1 MELSR
6 ATQFALRTVLDL
18 AVNGPGHTVDIAR
31 RRGIPPAAAA
41 KVVQALV
48 RGGVVRTARGA
59 GGGVRLARPPAAVS
73 LRDVVESIE
82 GPLSVA
88 RCLVWNDCP
97 CVQPCP
103 VRQALGRVQRELEEL
118 LERTTLADLAAD
130 ARRLDGGG
138 GADGAGR
145 RGDAGRAPTNARNAQ
160 RPDTTAPGRR
170 ERP

>member
-18 AVNGPGHTVDIAR
+18 AINGPGRTAEIAR

-41 KVVQALV
+41 KVVQAMV

-59 GGGVRLARPPAAVS
+59 GGGVRLARAPAAVS
-73 LRDVVESIE
+73 LRDVVESVE
-82 GPLSVA
+82 GPMAIA
-88 RCLVWNDCP
+88 RCLVWDDCP

-103 VRQALGRVQRELEEL
+103 VRLALGRLQREVVAL

-130 ARRLDGGG
+130 ARHLEEAR
-138 GADGAGR
+138 GADAVDR
-145 RGDAGRAPTNARNAQ
+145 RGNARALGS
-160 RPDTTAPGRR
+160 PAR
-170 ERP
+170 EDH